1 MPSRKT
7 SLVHESLE
15 PLILVIRNQRVIL
28 DADLAHLYGVPTKVF
43 NQAVKR
49 NAERFPVDFAF
60 QLTAAELKL
69 LRSQFVTS
77 SQQTAS
83 ERANSPN
90 SSQAAM
96 SSLRSRDI
104 TAVNA
109 QNWSQFATSSHGGRR
124 YRPWAFT
131 EHGAVMAANILR
143 SEQAIHMSVFVV
155 RAFVRLREHVVANQ
169 AILKRLAEID
179 RTLLQH
185 DSALLDLYEK
195 LLPLLQP
202 LPDLPKRRIGF
213 QSKGKS

>member
-7 SLVHESLE
+7 ALVHESLE
-15 PLILVIRNQRVIL
+15 PLILVIRNQRVIP
-28 DADLAHLYGVPTKVF
+28 DADLARLYGVTTKAL

-49 NAERFPVDFAF
+49 NADRFPEDFAF
-60 QLTAAELKL
+60 QVNASEMAR
-69 LRSQFVTS
+69 LRSQTVTSNLEPVDSQGGSVNQSQIVTS
-77 SQQTAS
+77 SQKH
-83 ERANSPN
+83 
-90 SSQAAM
+90 
-96 SSLRSRDI
+96 RDPR
-104 TAVNA
+104 
-109 QNWSQFATSSHGGRR
+109 F
-124 YRPWAFT
+124 RPWVFT
-131 EHGAVMAANILR
+131 EHGAVMAANVLR

-202 LPDLPKRRIGF
+202 LPDQPKQRIGF
-213 QSKGKS
+213 DRGNK

>member
-7 SLVHESLE
+7 ALVHESLE

-28 DADLAHLYGVPTKVF
+28 DADLARLYGVTTKVF

-49 NAERFPVDFAF
+49 NVSRFPKDFAF
-60 QLTAAELKL
+60 QLTTAEVTNV
-69 LRSQFVTS
+69 RSQTVTS
-77 SQQTAS
+77 NRETIENYEDTGNRSQTVTG
-83 ERANSPN
+83 
-90 SSQAAM
+90 SQKH
-96 SSLRSRDI
+96 RDPR
-104 TAVNA
+104 
-109 QNWSQFATSSHGGRR
+109 F
-124 YRPWAFT
+124 RPWAFT
-131 EHGAVMAANILR
+131 EHGALMAANILR
-143 SEQAIHMSVFVV
+143 SDRAVHMSVFVI

-202 LPDLPKRRIGF
+202 LPDHPKRRIGF
-213 QSKGKS
+213 QSKGKP